1 VAQQEI
7 DCKALLGKNNRI
19 STDVFFKS
27 SGCTKNQP
35 GIPILRPFRGTNKSQ
50 PDCLQ
55 VPSREIE
62 VTVRATPLLLGLA
75 QFFWAFA
82 FVVPHSRQERTLM
95 GSVYHP
101 LLSQFY

>member
-62 VTVRATPLLLGLA
+62 VTVRATPLLLGA
-75 QFFWAFA
+75 NVAAGCCVKSGRF
-82 FVVPHSRQERTLM
+82 M
-95 GSVYHP
+95 
-101 LLSQFY
+101 LSLHGYSTVAPKTNPADQL